1 MSRPQRQ
8 HKAPQRFGTFASE
21 KEAAVADMP
30 ESEHESEED
39 EEEVPARRRVVQR
52 QKRRRQREE
61 QEDDEEGDSEAER
74 PPPRKKAA
82 KRKAAAVTEEEEE
95 EESGSDSEDE
105 SSEEENEHRAAPAQ
119 RRVRKAAPFV
129 PPPPAEPRSR
139 SDMLSLLFA
148 CPALIDAL
156 LEPDGLRTI
165 TLVARD
171 AAHLATSLCARTGEM
186 AGLWQQ
192 LARRCDPRLPG
203 NAIASDA
210 LAVVRRAIL
219 ADPAR
224 SQTLNTTTA
233 ESEYRVT
240 RKELQGLSYST
251 RYSQSFWASTVKMFS
266 KLDVLAIAH
275 RKWGHIAVLE
285 EQRAAARERSARAKE
300 ARQGKAAQREK
311 EMAKA
316 LTRAGLEGPKSRRHG
331 RLGRRQIKAYLKRGE
346 GDVAVIVDAIK
357 KENDRVEGQQKRRT
371 EMLTRLR
378 AEGLNDQ
385 LWSNTAQCYILGTAG
400 KQTLAQAVAAIKRAK
415 TEADA
420 RTARRTRIVQ
430 LLTEEGMQAYLPGQY
445 AGAGGAGGW
454 GGWAAYNQSR
464 VPGLTS
470 YVESGEGSEDA
481 VLAAARALREQE
493 EAKEQRRA
501 AVQAAFVAEGL
512 QQYNNSYLLPGLTG
526 FIERNEGSVEELAA
540 AARQVRLRS
549 EERQA
554 RRTRIRELLAAEGLE
569 EHEWLDE
576 VAAFVRGEGSEAEA
590 LAAARAVA
598 QQAAERTERR
608 AALTAALAAEGIEL
622 VQHGYAHN
630 AVAYI
635 NHGAGSLEAAV
646 EHVRSVHQA
655 QEARSQ
661 RREQLTTL
669 MSGEGLNLVDWQ
681 HRVPG
686 MHAFLVSGT
695 GSAEELVAQAKAF
708 SQAADPPPCL
718 QAYAV

>member
-21 KEAAVADMP
+21 KQAA
-30 ESEHESEED
+30 
-39 EEEVPARRRVVQR
+39 R
-52 QKRRRQREE
+52 QKRRRQRE
-61 QEDDEEGDSEAER
+61 DDEEQKGGSEAER

-95 EESGSDSEDE
+95 EEEDSGSGSEDE
-105 SSEEENEHRAAPAQ
+105 SSEEEEEQRAPA
-119 RRVRKAAPFV
+119 RRRARKAAPFV

-171 AAHLATSLCARTGEM
+171 AAHLATSLCARTTDM

-346 GDVAVIVDAIK
+346 GDVAAIVDAIK
-357 KENDRVEGQQKRRT
+357 KENDRVDGQQKRRT
-371 EMLTRLR
+371 DLLR
-378 AEGLNDQ
+378 AEGLADKM
-385 LWSNTAQCYILGTAG
+385 WGTEARSFIEGTGG
-400 KQTLAQAVAAIKRAK
+400 KQTLAQAVAAIKQAK
-415 TEADA
+415 AAVDA
-420 RTARRTRIVQ
+420 RAARHTRIVE
-430 LLTEEGMQAYLPGQY
+430 LLTDEGMQGYLPENY
-445 AGAGGAGGW
+445 GW
-454 GGWAAYNQSR
+454 GAWASGYLSYHQSP
-464 VPGLTS
+464 VLGLVS
-470 YVESGEGSEDA
+470 YVQHGQGSEEA
-481 VLAAARALREQE
+481 VLAAARTLHEREQGI
-493 EAKEQRRA
+493 EQRRTALRA
-501 AVQAAFVAEGL
+501 ALEAEGL
-512 QQYNNSYLLPGLTG
+512 QEYSAGYQLSGLTA
-526 FIERNEGSVEELAA
+526 FVQRNEGSVEELVA
-540 AARQVRLRS
+540 AARQLQQQA
-549 EERQA
+549 EERRA

-598 QQAAERTERR
+598 QQAAERATRH
-608 AALTAALAAEGIEL
+608 AALTAALAAEGIEYA
-622 VQHGYAHN
+622 QHAYLSSVRVFIAH
-630 AVAYI
+630 
-635 NHGAGSLEAAV
+635 GSGTQEA
-646 EHVRSVHQA
+646 
-655 QEARSQ
+655 EARSQ
-661 RREQLTTL
+661 RREQLMAL
-669 MSGEGLNLVDWQ
+669 LSAEGLPLADWQ

-686 MHAFLVSGT
+686 MASFLFSGT
-695 GSAEELVAQAKAF
+695 GNAEELVAQAKAF
-708 SQAADPPPCL
+708 SQAANPPPGL